1 MRHWTL
7 GAKLTAWSTLMVGF
21 VLLICGIG
29 AGLYIENEQIEALDD
44 QLRNEAHTF
53 FGEVARQRGQLD
65 WNRRSRVDAILPLT
79 RTKRYAAIESTDGRS
94 LYRPKRAVHPNL
106 AGLSPG
112 MHTIKI
118 GKETHRLGVF
128 PAEGVTLYLGAEL
141 NEINTDSKALLV
153 GFLVGLPLLV
163 GTIAFG
169 GWWLARQALAP
180 VREIT
185 IAAEQITADRLD
197 RRLPTPRVRD
207 EIGRLIDVLN
217 AMFDR
222 LDASFR
228 QATRFSADASHEL
241 KTPLTVLRAGIEDLL
256 ESPSLLPNDQAAV
269 SALLEQT
276 RRLSSITE
284 SLLLLAR
291 ADAGRLQL
299 DFAPGDVAEIVTAC
313 AEDARIMAE
322 PSAITI
328 ETDVPATL
336 VASIDARRLG
346 QIVLNL
352 LDNAV
357 KYNRQGGLVRVK
369 VEGTGRN
376 AVITIANTG
385 AGIPEAHAPQ
395 LFKRFFRSDAHP
407 DTPGHG
413 LGLSIA
419 RELAR
424 AHHGDLQLVQSDSE
438 WTVFA
443 VSIMA
448 NTKTTPL
455 VPVEAH

>member
-1 MRHWTL
+1 MRHWPL
-7 GAKLTAWSTLMVGF
+7 GAKLTAWSTLVVGF

-53 FGEVARQRGQLD
+53 FGAVARQREPLD
-65 WNRRSRVDAILPLT
+65 WNRRSQVEAILPLT
-79 RTKRYAAIESTDGRS
+79 RTKRYVAIESADGHI
-94 LYRPKRAVHPNL
+94 LYRPKRSPHPDL
-106 AGLSPG
+106 VGLSPG

-118 GKETHRLGVF
+118 GKENHRLGVF
-128 PAEGVTLYLGAEL
+128 PAEGVTLFLGAEL

-197 RRLPTPRVRD
+197 RRVPTPRVRD
-207 EIGRLIDVLN
+207 EIGRLINVLN

-222 LDASFR
+222 LDSGFR

-241 KTPLTVLRAGIEDLL
+241 KTPLTILRVGIEDLL
-256 ESPSLLPNDQAAV
+256 ESPTLLPNDQAAV

-299 DFAPGDVAEIVTAC
+299 DFAPGDVAEIVAVC
-313 AEDARIMAE
+313 SEDARIIAE
-322 PSAITI
+322 PRGITI
-328 ETDVPATL
+328 ETDVPAAL
-336 VASIDARRLG
+336 VANIDARRLG

-357 KYNRQGGLVRVK
+357 KYNCQDGLVRVK
-369 VEGTGRN
+369 VESADRDV
-376 AVITIANTG
+376 VITIANTG
-385 AGIPEAHAPQ
+385 AGIPEEHAPQ
-395 LFKRFFRSDAHP
+395 LFKRFFRSDPHP

-443 VSIMA
+443 VSIRA
-448 NTKTTPL
+448 NTKTVPL
-455 VPVEAH
+455 MPVETH